1 MKDISIFD
9 VQRNFE
15 GKVKKNE
22 GNQILGKSLGL
33 ALILIFA
40 IFAEGSQY
48 YKWIQ
53 YNKNVILTIQHI
65 CAGRWG

>member
-1 MKDISIFD
+1 MIYKFKFHECEGNQLKDISIFD

-48 YKWIQ
+48 YK
-53 YNKNVILTIQHI
+53 
-65 CAGRWG
+65 